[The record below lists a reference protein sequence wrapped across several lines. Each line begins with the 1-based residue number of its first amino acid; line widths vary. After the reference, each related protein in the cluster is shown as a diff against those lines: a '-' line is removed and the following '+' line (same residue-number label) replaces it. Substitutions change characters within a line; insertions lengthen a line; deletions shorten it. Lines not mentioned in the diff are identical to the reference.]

1 MVIVY
6 ILIGIAALIAIFC
19 VVVAMQP
26 AEFRITRSATMA
38 APTSTVFAQV
48 NDFHNWVAWSPWE
61 KLDPA
66 LKRNYQGQPMGT
78 GAVYSWVGNKQVG
91 EGRMTI
97 TESRPNEFIRL
108 QLEFLKP
115 FVATNTTEFTFQPQ
129 GNQTLM
135 TWDMAGK
142 NNCLF
147 KAFGLLFNMQKIVG
161 KQFEEGLS
169 NLKAVVEGPK
179 K

>member
-1 MVIVY
+1 MVLVY

-19 VVVAMQP
+19 VIVAMQP

-38 APTSTVFAQV
+38 APASAVFAQV
-48 NDFHNWVAWSPWE
+48 NDFHNWIAWSPWE

-66 LKRNYQGQPMGT
+66 LQRTYQGEPAGT
-78 GAVYSWVGNKQVG
+78 GAVYSWTGNKQVG

-108 QLEFLKP
+108 KLEFLKP

-129 GNQTLM
+129 GHQTLM
-135 TWDMAGK
+135 TWDMTGR
-142 NNCLF
+142 NNCVF
-147 KAFGLLFNMQKIVG
+147 KAFALLFNMQKMIG
-161 KQFEEGLS
+161 KQFEEGLG
-169 NLKAVVEGPK
+169 NLKQVVEKSK

>member
-1 MVIVY
+1 MVFVY
-6 ILIGIAALIAIFC
+6 VLIGIAALIAIFF

-38 APTSTVFAQV
+38 APASAVFGQV
-48 NDFHNWVAWSPWE
+48 NDFHNWIAWSPWE

-66 LKRNYQGQPMGT
+66 LKRNYEGQPAGA

-97 TESRPNEFIRL
+97 TESRPDEFVRL
-108 QLEFLKP
+108 KLEFLKP

-135 TWDMAGK
+135 TWDMTGR

-147 KAFGLLFNMQKIVG
+147 KAFSLLFNMQKIVG
-161 KQFEEGLS
+161 KQFEEGLN
-169 NLKAVVEGPK
+169 NLKQVVENPK